1 MFSHLHDGEKVA
13 KMMRGWVRVSLLHFF
28 HSGAIDEGT
37 TMNSFGSIGFLDF
50 LLMLGMDAL
59 FFLLEDFGLLFFEI
73 FETKYESFEG
83 LLLGLLENKIFDGG
97 I

>member
-1 MFSHLHDGEKVA
+1 MT
-13 KMMRGWVRVSLLHFF
+13 LLHFF
-28 HSGAIDEGT
+28 HSGAIDERT
-37 TMNSFGSIGFLDF
+37 AMDSFGSIGLFDF
-50 LLMLGMDAL
+50 LLMFSMNAL

-83 LLLGLLENKIFDGG
+83 LLLGLLENKILDGG